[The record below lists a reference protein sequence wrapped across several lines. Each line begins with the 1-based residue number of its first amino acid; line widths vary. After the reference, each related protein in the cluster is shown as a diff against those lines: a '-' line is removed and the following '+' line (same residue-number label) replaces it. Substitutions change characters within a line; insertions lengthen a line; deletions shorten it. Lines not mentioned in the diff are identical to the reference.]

1 MSSNKKILVTGGA
14 GFIGANLI
22 EKLNSIGYKNIISI
36 DDYSTGSQDNHLFNI
51 IYHSENINN
60 VKDYSRY
67 GEFDIIYHC
76 AAKARIQ
83 KSFNDTEDYFLT
95 NIIGTYNI
103 TNFAAKNKIPLI
115 YIGTSSHHG
124 GRFSNPY
131 TFTKDIGED
140 IIKLYQIHFGLS
152 ASIARLYNVYGPKEL
167 TNNNGTLIGKLK
179 YNYWYNLPF
188 TIYGTG
194 SKRRDFTHVHDIVDG
209 LIKIMIKEKYNY
221 IFELGRGDNLSIKQ
235 VIDMFEYDNIIY
247 KEDLSGEMEETLANN
262 TLAKELLD
270 WKPKLNLEEYIED
283 IKQNRDFKYNPII
296 N

>member
-1 MSSNKKILVTGGA
+1 MTLNNKILITGGA

-22 EKLNSIGYKNIISI
+22 EKLYSFGYENIVSI
-36 DDYSTGSQDNHLFNI
+36 DNYSTGLFYNHI
-51 IYHSENINN
+51 SDVIYHSEDINN
-60 VKDYSRY
+60 IRDYSRY
-67 GEFDIIYHC
+67 GKFDIIYHC
-76 AAKARIQ
+76 AAKSRIQ
-83 KSFNDTEDYFLT
+83 KSFNDNENYFLT
-95 NIIGTYNI
+95 NIIGTYNVVD
-103 TNFAAKNKIPLI
+103 FAAKNQIPVI

-167 TNNNGTLIGKLK
+167 TDENGTLIGKLK

-188 TIYGTG
+188 TIYGNG
-194 SKRRDFTHVHDIVDG
+194 SKRRDFTHVYDIVDG
-209 LIKIMIKEKYNY
+209 LIKIMIKQKYNH

-247 KEDLSGEMEETLANN
+247 KEDLSGEMQETLADNI
-262 TLAKELLD
+262 LARELLD